1 MAAKTRFFTRFIR
14 IFRLIGWFF
23 ATAARLRRL
32 DGFTLAERNRILR
45 DASARCLQ
53 LLNVR
58 VDAPNPPPEYSGSLL
73 VTPNHISWLDI
84 FVVSLFYPSSFI
96 AMKELA
102 GWPLIG
108 AAVRNAGTVF
118 IDRSN
123 RKDIDPITAAM
134 SETLKAGGNVC
145 FFPEARTSL
154 GNGVL
159 PLKAALFQAAINSGC
174 AVQPVAMRYY
184 ADGSRTEAVSFAHV
198 GLIRSLWQVVSLPEI
213 RVSVDIPPPLLP
225 QEVQHKDRFEIKES
239 VQAYLSAQVLA
250 DSPAPERLL

>member
-58 VDAPNPPPEYSGSLL
+58 VDAPNPPPEYQGSLL

-123 RKDIDPITAAM
+123 RKDIDPITAAAP
-134 SETLKAGGNVC
+134 KR
-145 FFPEARTSL
+145 FPLPTS
-154 GNGVL
+154 
-159 PLKAALFQAAINSGC
+159 A
-174 AVQPVAMRYY
+174 
-184 ADGSRTEAVSFAHV
+184 
-198 GLIRSLWQVVSLPEI
+198 
-213 RVSVDIPPPLLP
+213 
-225 QEVQHKDRFEIKES
+225 
-239 VQAYLSAQVLA
+239 
-250 DSPAPERLL
+250 

>member
-1 MAAKTRFFTRFIR
+1 
-14 IFRLIGWFF
+14 L
-23 ATAARLRRL
+23 TA
-32 DGFTLAERNRILR
+32 
-45 DASARCLQ
+45 
-53 LLNVR
+53 
-58 VDAPNPPPEYSGSLL
+58 
-73 VTPNHISWLDI
+73 
-84 FVVSLFYPSSFI
+84 
-96 AMKELA
+96 
-102 GWPLIG
+102 
-108 AAVRNAGTVF
+108 
-118 IDRSN
+118 RSN
-123 RKDIDPITAAM
+123 RKDIAPITAAM

-184 ADGSRTEAVSFAHV
+184 ADGRRTEAVSFAHV